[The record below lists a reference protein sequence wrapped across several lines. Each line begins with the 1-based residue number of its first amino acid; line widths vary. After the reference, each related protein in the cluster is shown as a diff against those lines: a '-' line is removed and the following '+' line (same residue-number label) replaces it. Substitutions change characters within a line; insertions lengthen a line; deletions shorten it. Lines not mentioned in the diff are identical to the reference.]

1 MMKRFALSDKKNV
14 GKHRAEPR
22 ASAKRQPT
30 VLVVENHE
38 EVRNIVGSMVADQGW
53 RPIKVASVSE
63 ALSWLER
70 EPVDAIVSDWELDDG
85 VGHEILRKVRA
96 SGHAAIPTVMIS
108 SYASPELVAQARAAG
123 AVDMLAKPFRI
134 EDLTYLLNR
143 ELNQREAR
151 SRHAPRAH
159 SEVHR

>member
-1 MMKRFALSDKKNV
+1 MMKRFALSDNENV
-14 GKHRAEPR
+14 GKRRAEKR
-22 ASAKRQPT
+22 ESARRQPT

-53 RPIKVASVSE
+53 RPIKVASVRE
-63 ALSWLER
+63 ALSWLDR

-85 VGHEILRKVRA
+85 IGHEILRKVKS
-96 SGHAAIPTVMIS
+96 SGHMSIPTVMIS

-134 EDLTYLLNR
+134 EDLTFLLNR
-143 ELNQREAR
+143 ELNQREAD
-151 SRHAPRAH
+151 SHHAPHTHSGAH
-159 SEVHR
+159 R